1 MCVLILL
8 RGACSQ
14 VSPLS
19 FKEKKT
25 GELSAMAAASDWHFW
40 REHHKD
46 ILDAS
51 HESGAAAVAGGG
63 RELEQRNGDFWD
75 FSNRPT

>member
-1 MCVLILL
+1 MF
-8 RGACSQ
+8 SQ
-14 VSPLS
+14 VSQLS
-19 FKEKKT
+19 FKGGKA

-51 HESGAAAVAGGG
+51 KELVGAAAAGGG
-63 RELEQRNGDFWD
+63 RELEQSKDDFWD
-75 FSNRPT
+75 FSNRPN